1 MMATMEIVESS
12 TLVEQARNGS
22 HDAFAELV
30 RLHHVGVRSYLAR
43 FLRQAE
49 GADDLAQEVFLAAY
63 RQLED
68 FEGAAS
74 FQSWLFGIARN
85 KALTYLRGEIRR
97 RRREKQ
103 SFQAAVA
110 QWQAERLDEKL
121 IELDEHERLIAAL
134 RGCINTLPDAS
145 KSVIELY
152 YFQEQ
157 SAETIARSLNKKS
170 GAVRMMLLRI
180 RRALGKCV
188 SAKLGGENES

>member
-22 HDAFAELV
+22 HDAFSELV

-68 FEGAAS
+68 FEGTAS

-85 KALTYLRGEIRR
+85 KALTYLRGEVRR

-121 IELDEHERLIAAL
+121 IELDEQERLIAAL

-188 SAKLGGENES
+188 SAKLSGENES